1 MEGPRVDAREEQG
14 VPAMLPAAGPVSLRP
29 WHKRDLALLQRMNTA
44 EMWAH
49 LGGPEEASTV
59 LGRHHR
65 YLEAF
70 AGDTRMFAILHH
82 EEAVG
87 SIGYWIR
94 RQAGAETLETGWM
107 VVPEAQGQ
115 GIATAAAGLV
125 IEELRT
131 DIGSGI
137 VHAYPSVDH
146 PASNAVC
153 RKAGFKLQG
162 PIEVEFPAG
171 RFMRVNDWA
180 YVF

>member
-1 MEGPRVDAREEQG
+1 
-14 VPAMLPAAGPVSLRP
+14 MLPASGPVSLRP
-29 WHKRDLALLQRMNTA
+29 WHKHDLALLQRMNTA

-49 LGGPEEASTV
+49 LGGPEDDSTV

-65 YLEAF
+65 YLEALV
-70 AGDTRMFAILHH
+70 GDTRMFAILHH
-82 EEAVG
+82 DHAEPVG
-87 SIGYWIR
+87 SIGYWTR
-94 RQAGAETLETGWM
+94 RQAGEETFETGWM

-115 GIATAAAGLV
+115 GIATVAARLV
-125 IEELRT
+125 IEVLRT

-153 RKAGFKLQG
+153 RKAGFELQG

-180 YVF
+180 YGF